1 MSTKPRVLITTP
13 WPDAAVAAMRQHF
26 DVEVHQGPLP
36 MPAEK
41 WKTAIKE
48 FDAIAPTVI
57 DRIPAEVYVADGRR
71 TRMLGNFGV
80 GYNHIDIDAA
90 KASGLVVSNTP
101 GVLTD
106 TTADQA
112 MGLLLAAA
120 RGISLGDWHVR
131 AGLWEGWTPTDR
143 LGQHVTGATLGIVGF
158 GRIGQAVARR
168 AHFGFD
174 MKIVFFN
181 RSKVDPAI
189 AERYNAEQMET
200 VEDVL
205 AASDFVSLHCPGGAE
220 TRHLINAERLKA
232 MRPNG
237 ILINTARGDV
247 VDEAALAAA
256 LEAGT
261 IAGAGLDVFEA
272 EPKVH
277 PKLVELTNC
286 VLNPH
291 LGSATL
297 STRVKMGQKVVMNL
311 VSYFD
316 KKEMPDRLT

>member
-13 WPDAAVAAMRQHF
+13 WPDAAVAAMRQRF
-26 DVEVHQGPLP
+26 DVEIHEGPLP
-36 MPAEK
+36 MPVEK
-41 WKTAIKE
+41 WLSAIKE

-57 DRIPAEVYVADGRR
+57 DRIPAEVYVAEGRR
-71 TRMLGNFGV
+71 TKMLGNFGV
-80 GYNHIDIDAA
+80 GFNHIDIEAA
-90 KASGLVVSNTP
+90 KSSGLVVSNTP

-143 LGQHVTGATLGIVGF
+143 LGHHVTGATLGIIGF
-158 GRIGQAVARR
+158 GRIGQAMAKR

-174 MKIVFFN
+174 MRIVFFN
-181 RSKVDPAI
+181 RSKVDAAI
-189 AERYNAEQMET
+189 AEHYSADQLET

-256 LEAGT
+256 LDSGT

-297 STRVKMGQKVVMNL
+297 STRVKMGKKVVENL
-311 VSYFD
+311 IAYFGGHSL
-316 KKEMPDRLT
+316 PDRLA